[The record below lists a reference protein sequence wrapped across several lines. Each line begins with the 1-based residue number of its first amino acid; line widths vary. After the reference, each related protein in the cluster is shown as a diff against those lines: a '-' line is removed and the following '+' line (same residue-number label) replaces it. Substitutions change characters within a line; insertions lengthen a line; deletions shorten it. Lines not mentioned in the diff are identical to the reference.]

1 MNILIVDTCDKRFV
15 VQLLTDK
22 GNFCYV
28 GEGQGNTSQSV
39 LGEIDAIVKEANLTP
54 KDLDAVAAAVG
65 PGSFTGIRIGVS
77 VCNGI
82 ARACGAKR
90 LNVNRLDVLSLVDPM
105 AWCAIAA
112 RPDYSYT
119 LVDGAYGEHTHSE
132 IAAHNSVGLTG
143 SGAGRIVDEGAYGDL
158 LRQWVSAHLS
168 LATDNPLTPLYLK
181 KSQAERQR
189 KA

>member
-15 VQLLTDK
+15 VQLLTETAQ
-22 GNFCYV
+22 YSHV
-28 GEGQGNTSQSV
+28 GDGTANTSQSV
-39 LGEIDAIVKEANLTP
+39 LGAIDEVVRRAALTP
-54 KDLDAVAAAVG
+54 HDLDVVAAAVG

-82 ARACGAKR
+82 AKACGAAR
-90 LNVNRLDVLSLVDPM
+90 LAVNRLDVLASVCPD

-112 RPDYSYT
+112 RPGYSFT
-119 LVDGAYGEHTHSE
+119 LADGEYGEHAHDE
-132 IAAHNSVGLTG
+132 IAAHKSVGMVG
-143 SGAGRIVDEGAYGDL
+143 SGAGCIVQEAEYDDW
-158 LRQWVSAHLS
+158 LRLYVRSHAG
-168 LATDNPLTPLYLK
+168 LATDEPLTPLYLK